1 MAVGLAGSRL
11 PADSFDPTDTLSAVR
26 GFGVHHPSTDQVIKM
41 EDLLWAAS
49 EELKKKE
56 GGAQAASGGGMLSH
70 LYT

>member
-1 MAVGLAGSRL
+1 
-11 PADSFDPTDTLSAVR
+11 
-26 GFGVHHPSTDQVIKM
+26 M

-56 GGAQAASGGGMLSH
+56 GGAQASGGTMLSH